1 MIYQYFQLFLDTA
14 RDSTRERQES
24 RGSVMRELEN
34 RRRME
39 AEEREERLERDRMR
53 HLELMAVLTRGPLPQ
68 PPLVTITHSR
78 SVRQG
83 STTDMI

>member
-24 RGSVMRELEN
+24 RGNVMRELEN

-39 AEEREERLERDRMR
+39 AEEREERLERDRMH

-78 SVRQG
+78 LVRQD
-83 STTDMI
+83 STDMI

>member
-53 HLELMAVLTRGPLPQ
+53 HLELAVLTRGPLPQ
-68 PPLVTITHSR
+68 PPLVTITQSR

-83 STTDMI
+83 STDMI

>member
-34 RRRME
+34 RRMME

-68 PPLVTITHSR
+68 PPLVTITQSR

-83 STTDMI
+83 STDMI

>member
-34 RRRME
+34 RRR
-39 AEEREERLERDRMR
+39 
-53 HLELMAVLTRGPLPQ
+53 RGKKDWN
-68 PPLVTITHSR
+68 VTECATLS
-78 SVRQG
+78 
-83 STTDMI
+83 